1 MCSLGSNTESPE
13 ECDKES
19 DFKIWIFKFLGKV
32 LHKPETRRPGKRE
45 RTNEDT
51 VMHPE
56 EGVKADLGG
65 HLQHHFHTQMILQFI
80 LCVAVLKVWNAHFCV
95 SRSETG
101 QLPNCLFSTGH

>member
-56 EGVKADLGG
+56 EGVK
-65 HLQHHFHTQMILQFI
+65 
-80 LCVAVLKVWNAHFCV
+80 
-95 SRSETG
+95 SRSRRSSAASFPYTNDATIY
-101 QLPNCLFSTGH
+101 PWCCRS